1 VAKTYKELL
10 MHENIDTVFFGPMLG
25 ELGWSVSRWHA
36 YCRLRRFTE
45 FKFCRSVAVD
55 YGWRYPLYADFIDDF
70 IPLPDWFTE
79 LGLEQ
84 DCYEVVPLD
93 SPAGSVTPHE
103 VYASILDYCR
113 QLYNPDTTWTV
124 RTPRGY
130 NLFIQFAQKQ
140 MWKNLEASEQAQAY
154 ANSLLANAQGEI
166 VVVAGRARARA
177 TNRNIPEHVWN
188 TLVDYLSLSGFT
200 VVITGVRGS
209 SALVGKVGRNIINVI
224 DRTGIDGLDV
234 LIALMTR
241 AKMSIT
247 SQSGPTLV
255 SLLCETPSY
264 IVGHEAKRHS
274 VDENWLKAA
283 AMFRTVPDDSYMALT
298 AEKMMEDVMNFND
311 QLSQANHGA
320 EMAYRACYEN
330 DIETML
336 YLMNEQTV
344 TFSRVNVKELQQE
357 IINNDRITR

>member
-1 VAKTYKELL
+1 
-10 MHENIDTVFFGPMLG
+10 MHDNIDTVFFGPMFG

-36 YCRLRRFTE
+36 YCRLRRYTE
-45 FKFCRSVAVD
+45 FKYCRSVAVD
-55 YGWRYPLYADFIDDF
+55 YGWRYPLYADFIDEF

-79 LGLEQ
+79 LDLEQ

-103 VYASILDYCR
+103 IYAGILEYCR
-113 QLYNPDTTWTV
+113 QFYNPDTTWTI

-140 MWKNLEASEQAQAY
+140 MWKNLEASEEAQTY

-177 TNRNIPEHVWN
+177 TNRNVPEHVWGE
-188 TLVDYLSLSGFT
+188 LVDKLTAFGFT
-200 VVITGVRGS
+200 VVITGVKGS
-209 SALVGKVGRNIINVI
+209 SALVGKVGRDIINVI
-224 DRTGIDGLDV
+224 DRTGVDGLDV
-234 LIALMTR
+234 LIALLTR

-247 SQSGPTLV
+247 SQSGPTLI

-274 VDENWLKAA
+274 VDENWLKVA
-283 AMFRTVPDDSYMALT
+283 AMFRPVPNDLYSALT
-298 AEKMMEDVMNFND
+298 VEEMMGDIINFND
-311 QLSQANHGA
+311 QLSQAKHGT
-320 EMAYRACYEN
+320 EMAYRACHEK
-330 DIETML
+330 DVDTML
-336 YLMNEQTV
+336 FLMKEQIV
-344 TFSRVNVKELQQE
+344 TFSRIDAEKLRQE
-357 IINNDRITR
+357 IISNDRIIR